1 MKVIILLILI
11 KIPHLIFAQTPTI
24 EWQKS
29 IGGSSKDTAEKIILT
44 SNGEYMIA
52 GYSLSGN
59 FDIPSNVGQNDI
71 FVCKVNRFG
80 QIIWKKSYGGIGDD
94 LATGIVEIDNG
105 FIVCGTSIGGNN
117 DFFSSYG
124 HTDIVLL
131 RLNQNG
137 ELIWKK
143 NFGGSDN
150 DYCKTI
156 IKTADNNLLL
166 VGHSQSNDNDIS
178 GNIGNLDGL
187 VLKIDVNGLIIWQ
200 KIFGGLSNDYF
211 NSVAQTTDSGFV
223 VVGTSNSSAW
233 GNYGMDDAWLIKI
246 NQNGLLEWQNHF
258 GGTAN
263 DKFLSVVQLNDGKYV
278 ATGDTY
284 SYDYDSIENHG
295 ISLNRDCFVV
305 KIANNGQK
313 EWSKCFGGSSEDD
326 GRSLVQSTDNNLVIL
341 CQIHSN
347 DGDIYP
353 AMNGEADYWLI
364 KLNSNGTILWKRAY
378 GGSGHEVAKGILQT
392 SDNGFIFVGDSYSVD
407 SGDITGNHGDDDIW
421 VAKLTAQENCYPIL
435 NLDKTIYQENTT
447 FQSSTIIN
455 SHSKIINSSS
465 NIQYKAQ
472 QSIILTNGFEVKQG
486 NVFGAEIGICEN

>member
-1 MKVIILLILI
+1 MKITILLILLQI
-11 KIPHLIFAQTPTI
+11 SHILFAQSPII

-29 IGGSSKDTAEKIILT
+29 IGGSSKDIAEKIIIT
-44 SNGEYMIA
+44 TDGGFVIIGSSQSN
-52 GYSLSGN
+52 N

-71 FVCKVNRFG
+71 FMCKVDRFG

-105 FIVCGTSIGGNN
+105 FIVSGTTIGGNN

-124 HTDIVLL
+124 HTDIILL

-156 IKTADNNLLL
+156 IKTNDDNLLL
-166 VGHSQSNDNDIS
+166 VGHSQSNDIDIS

-200 KIFGGLSNDYF
+200 KLFGGLSNDYF

-233 GNYGMDDAWLIKI
+233 GNYGMNDAWLIKI

-263 DKFLSVVQLNDGKYV
+263 DKFLSIVQLNDDKYV

-284 SYDYDSIENHG
+284 SYDYDAIENHG
-295 ISLNRDCFVV
+295 VSLNRDCFVV
-305 KIANNGQK
+305 KIANDGQK

-364 KLNSNGTILWKRAY
+364 KLDSNGTILWKRAY
-378 GGSGHEVAKGILQT
+378 GGSGHEVAKDIFQT
-392 SDNGFIFVGDSYSVD
+392 SDNGFIFVGDSFSVD

-455 SHSKIINSSS
+455 SYSKIINLSS

-472 QSIILTNGFEVKQG
+472 KSITLTNGFEVKQG
-486 NVFGAEIGICEN
+486 NFFGAEIGACEN